1 MEQRKRWLRQC
12 LEQIDDFSCQ
22 HSAVKH
28 QKMASTPFLFFRG
41 SASLFYADIA
51 QGQLKIPP
59 PLLGIP
65 LTCVVGDCHT
75 SNFGF
80 ITEEGSHGDK
90 VVFTVNDFD
99 DACIGHAVWDL
110 ARFITSLSLCAKHCQ
125 GLVSG
130 KYASDKPVTG
140 KPCVSSQQVALAAQA
155 FIQSYIDTCQSCI
168 SDANMRYQALSE
180 FPAGHILAKRYLKA
194 CARASEGD
202 KFRRESTL
210 AKAVEPQSLSLKFKI
225 DADKFT
231 PLPDNDYRQVK
242 ETFAPYVDDEILDI
256 VMHIN
261 AGTGSVNMS
270 RYYLLVGPKEADLS
284 ALALCHIVEVKQ
296 QRTAAPLHYFNGL
309 SAINRL
315 NPAHLTVNY
324 QRRMQRSPDLVL
336 DELAWRGQ
344 H

>member
-1 MEQRKRWLRQC
+1 M
-12 LEQIDDFSCQ
+12 
-22 HSAVKH
+22 
-28 QKMASTPFLFFRG
+28 P
-41 SASLFYADIA
+41 
-51 QGQLKIPP
+51 
-59 PLLGIP
+59 
-65 LTCVVGDCHT
+65 
-75 SNFGF
+75 
-80 ITEEGSHGDK
+80 
-90 VVFTVNDFD
+90 
-99 DACIGHAVWDL
+99 
-110 ARFITSLSLCAKHCQ
+110 
-125 GLVSG
+125 
-130 KYASDKPVTG
+130 
-140 KPCVSSQQVALAAQA
+140 
-155 FIQSYIDTCQSCI
+155 
-168 SDANMRYQALSE
+168 
-180 FPAGHILAKRYLKA
+180 
-194 CARASEGD
+194 
-202 KFRRESTL
+202 
-210 AKAVEPQSLSLKFKI
+210 LKFKI
-225 DADKFT
+225 DADKLT

-344 H
+344 HWLVRSRHHAKVGIKPEHIATGKKATLKSGFVQYAKDCGTALALAHCRGDRRSTLFEQSVCRLLPFHQKALIGACLIYAEQVIADTELLIDMLND